1 MSDKDHELN
10 DDEYAALLRDLEG
23 RASSGGGGG
32 EKAPAADAG
41 DGGDED
47 LEAFLASLEDDAESR
62 ATAKVKTAT
71 AERAEDPFAAEFE
84 KLAKE
89 SDLVLA
95 DEPEDAGAAKG
106 KDGKEK
112 LSWKERREQKRQEKE
127 AARAEAAA
135 AKEAERQAAQ
145 DAKAAEKQ
153 AKAEAKMKAEGGR
166 SFGQRAAR
174 GVGRVALWY
183 GPAMIFWWV
192 LGAFLAAWISAG
204 WLIAAVVTMF
214 VFGIPAILKKLVQR
228 GAYRHWVLGIS
239 ILGVAG
245 LVAPMPNLAGET
257 LSHYGY
263 WPSAAV
269 AEVSGQPV
277 DSGLVRAHAG
287 VSEFVGGLLTSGE
300 VEWQARRL
308 GTDLPLGTS
317 APAVD
322 MPAGDAPAGDIPAG
336 DAPAGETPGGEDP
349 GAP

>member
-1 MSDKDHELN
+1 MSDKDQELN

-23 RASSGGGGG
+23 RASSGSSGGDKGA
-32 EKAPAADAG
+32 KAPAADAG
-41 DGGDED
+41 EGGDED
-47 LEAFLASLEDDAESR
+47 LEAFLASLEEDAESR

-95 DEPEDAGAAKG
+95 DEPEKGGADASNAKE
-106 KDGKEK
+106 EK
-112 LSWKERREQKRQEKE
+112 LSWKERREQKRQQKE
-127 AARAEAAA
+127 AERAEAAA

-153 AKAEAKMKAEGGR
+153 AKAEAKMKAEGERG
-166 SFGQRAAR
+166 FGQRAAR
-174 GVGRVALWY
+174 AMGRVALWY

-214 VFGIPAILKKLVQR
+214 VFGIPAILKNKVQR

-239 ILGVAG
+239 LLGVVG

-317 APAVD
+317 APATQV
-322 MPAGDAPAGDIPAG
+322 PTGE
-336 DAPAGETPGGEDP
+336 APAGEVPTSETPAGE
-349 GAP
+349 APVSE

>member
-1 MSDKDHELN
+1 MSDKDQELN

-23 RASSGGGGG
+23 RASSGGDKGA
-32 EKAPAADAG
+32 KAPAADAG
-41 DGGDED
+41 EGGDED
-47 LEAFLASLEDDAESR
+47 LEAFLASLEEDAESR

-95 DEPEDAGAAKG
+95 DEPEKGGADASNG
-106 KDGKEK
+106 KEEK
-112 LSWKERREQKRQEKE
+112 LSWKERREQKRQQKE
-127 AARAEAAA
+127 AERAEAAA
-135 AKEAERQAAQ
+135 AKEAERQAAK

-153 AKAEAKMKAEGGR
+153 AKAEAKMKAEGERG
-166 SFGQRAAR
+166 FGQRAAR
-174 GVGRVALWY
+174 AMGRVALWY

-192 LGAFLAAWISAG
+192 LGAFLAPLISAG

-214 VFGIPAILKKLVQR
+214 VFGIPAIVKNKVQR
-228 GAYRHWVLGIS
+228 GAYRHWVLGLS
-239 ILGVAG
+239 LLGVVG

-317 APAVD
+317 APATQVPAGEAPASD
-322 MPAGDAPAGDIPAG
+322 APASETPAGDAPVS
-336 DAPAGETPGGEDP
+336 E
-349 GAP
+349 